1 MNAPSLSITP
11 EETEI
16 LDGLL
21 KFVESEVMPI
31 QRSVDKL
38 FENQRLYWDE
48 ATGFEVPRITEAR
61 REVREVSARA
71 GYYTMFC
78 PESLGGSDLGVRLW
92 FLAYEKL
99 HHRYGPPYNLL
110 PYTVISHFTSGPHEV
125 WQYASPELQAEVLPD
140 LASGK
145 LQGAFGLTEPDA
157 GSDSWMMRTT
167 AVRDGDDWVI
177 NGTKQWTSWSP
188 TADFIMVYAVTNKEL
203 FAQRKGGVTCF
214 YVPTSTPGYSLAGV
228 VKIFGQIGGDEGI
241 LSFDNVR
248 VPDTYRVG
256 ELDKGFALAMLGV
269 RHGRLSN
276 AARNLGFARWAME
289 KTIDYAKIRKTFGKV
304 IGEHQAVQTYLAE
317 NATKIYAGRCM
328 ALDAAG
334 KIDQGFDMRDEVSMV
349 KAYVTSSCH
358 EVFSKCMQIHGGMG
372 IANETRLIDAWF
384 MSRLNQIAE
393 GATEIQNRAIAQGVL
408 SGRVNLEFQ

>member
-1 MNAPSLSITP
+1 MLAPSLSTTP

-21 KFVESEVMPI
+21 KFVESEIVPI

-48 ATGFEVPRITEAR
+48 NGREVQQISNAR
-61 REVREVSARA
+61 RKVRELSAQA

-78 PESLGGSDLGVRLW
+78 PESLGGAGLGVRLW
-92 FLAYEKL
+92 FLAFEML
-99 HHRYGPPYNLL
+99 HHKYGPPYTML
-110 PYTVISHFTSGPHEV
+110 PYFVLSHFTGGPHEV
-125 WQYASPELQAEVLPD
+125 WEHASPELRAEVLPD
-140 LASGK
+140 LSSGK
-145 LQGAFGLTEPDA
+145 LQGAFGLSEPDA

-167 AVRDGDDWVI
+167 AVRDGDDWII

-188 TADFIMVYAVTNKEL
+188 TADFIMVYAVTNKDL
-203 FAQRKGGVTCF
+203 FAQRKGGVSCF
-214 YVPTSTPGYSLAGV
+214 YVPTSTPGYSLAGI

-241 LSFDNVR
+241 LAFDNVR
-248 VPDTYRVG
+248 VPNAYLVG
-256 ELDKGFALAMLGV
+256 ELDKGFSLAMLGV

-349 KAYVTSSCH
+349 KAYVTASCH

>member
-1 MNAPSLSITP
+1 MLAPSLSTTP

-21 KFVESEVMPI
+21 KFVESEVVPI

-48 ATGFEVPRITEAR
+48 DGREVQQITDAR
-61 REVREVSARA
+61 RKVRELSAAA

-78 PESLGGSDLGVRLW
+78 PESLGGAGLGVRLW
-92 FLAYEKL
+92 FLAFEML
-99 HHRYGPPYNLL
+99 HYKYGPPYTLM
-110 PYTVISHFTSGPHEV
+110 PYFVLSHFTGGPHEV
-125 WQYASPELQAEVLPD
+125 WEHASPELQAEVLPA
-140 LASGK
+140 LSSGK
-145 LQGAFGLTEPDA
+145 LQGAFGLSEPDA

-167 AVRDGDDWVI
+167 AVRDGDDWII

-203 FAQRKGGVTCF
+203 FAQRKGGVSCF
-214 YVPTSTPGYSLAGV
+214 YVPTSNPGYSLAGI

-241 LSFDNVR
+241 LAFDNVR
-248 VPDTYRVG
+248 VPNTYLVG
-256 ELDKGFALAMLGV
+256 ELDKGFSLAMLGV

-289 KTIDYAKIRKTFGKV
+289 KTIDYAKLRKTFGKP
-304 IGEHQAVQTYLAE
+304 IGEHQAVQLYLAE
-317 NATKIYAGRCM
+317 NAMKIYAGRCM

-334 KIDQGFDMRDEVSMV
+334 KVDQGFDVRDEVSMV
-349 KAYVTSSCH
+349 KAFATKNCY
-358 EVFSKCMQIHGGMG
+358 EIFDKCMQIHGGMG
-372 IANETRLIDAWF
+372 IANETKLIDAWF
-384 MSRLNQIAE
+384 MSRINQIAE
-393 GATEIQNRAIAQGVL
+393 GATEIQYRAIAQGL
-408 SGRVNLEFQ
+408 LAGRTSLAFQ

>member
-1 MNAPSLSITP
+1 MHAPSLSITP
-11 EETEI
+11 EETQI

-21 KFVESEVMPI
+21 KFVESEIEPI

-48 ATGFEVPRITEAR
+48 NGKEVPQITEAR
-61 REVREVSARA
+61 RQVREAAARA

-78 PESLGGSDLGVRLW
+78 PESLGGAGLGVRLW
-92 FLAYEKL
+92 FLAYEML
-99 HHRYGPPYNLL
+99 HYKYGPPYTQL
-110 PYTVISHFTSGPHEV
+110 PYFVLSHFTGGPHEV
-125 WQYASPELQAEVLPD
+125 WEHASPELQAEVLPA
-140 LASGK
+140 LSSGK
-145 LQGAFGLTEPDA
+145 LQGAFGLSEPDA

-167 AVRDGDDWVI
+167 AVRDGDDWII

-203 FAQRKGGVTCF
+203 FAQRKGGVSCF
-214 YVPTSTPGYSLAGV
+214 YVPTDAPGYSLAGI

-241 LSFDNVR
+241 LAFDNVR

-256 ELDKGFALAMLGV
+256 ELDQGFALAMLGV

-289 KTIDYAKIRKTFGKV
+289 KTVEYAKIRRTFGKP
-304 IGEHQAVQTYLAE
+304 IGEHQAVQLYLAE
-317 NATKIYAGRCM
+317 NAMKIYAGRSM

-334 KIDQGFDMRDEVSMV
+334 KVDQGHDARDEVSMV
-349 KAYVTSSCH
+349 KAFVTKNCY
-358 EVFSKCMQIHGGMG
+358 EIFDKCMQIHGGMG
-372 IANETRLIDAWF
+372 ISNETKLIDAWF

-393 GATEIQNRAIAQGVL
+393 GATEIQYRQIAQGL
-408 SGRVNLEFQ
+408 MTGRLDLEFQ

>member
-1 MNAPSLSITP
+1 MQSPTLSTTS

-16 LDGLL
+16 LDGLM

-38 FENQRLYWDE
+38 FADQRLYWE
-48 ATGFEVPRITEAR
+48 ESGKESARITEAR
-61 REVREVSARA
+61 RKVREASARA

-78 PESLGGSDLGVRLW
+78 PEKFGGSELGVRLW
-92 FLAYEKL
+92 FLAFEML
-99 HHRYGPPYNLL
+99 HHRYGPPYNLQ
-110 PYTVISHFTSGPHEV
+110 PYSVLSHFTSGPHEV
-125 WQYASPELQAEVLPD
+125 WEHASPELQAEVLGD
-140 LASGK
+140 LSSGK
-145 LQGAFGLTEPDA
+145 LQGAFGLSEPDA

-167 AVRDGDDWVI
+167 AVRDGDHWII

-214 YVPTSTPGYSLAGV
+214 YVPTRTPGYSLAGIIR
-228 VKIFGQIGGDEGI
+228 IFGQIGGDEGI
-241 LSFDNVR
+241 LAFDNVR

-269 RHGRLSN
+269 RHGRLAN

-289 KTIDYAKIRKTFGKV
+289 KTIDYAKVRRTFGKP

-317 NATKIYAGRCM
+317 SAMKMYAGRAM
-328 ALDAAG
+328 SLDAAG
-334 KIDQGFDMRDEVSMV
+334 KVDQGFDVRDEVSMV
-349 KAYVTSSCH
+349 KAFVTQNCH
-358 EVFSKCMQIHGGMG
+358 EIFSKCMQIHGGMG
-372 IANETRLIDAWF
+372 IANETKLIDAWF
-384 MSRLNQIAE
+384 MSKLNQIAE
-393 GATEIQNRAIAQGVL
+393 GATEIQYRSIAQGLL
-408 SGRVNLEFQ
+408 SGRTNLEFQ